1 MFTPSYSLTIG
12 EENPVITYANA
23 NIVFVD
29 VSSVYLCD
37 GNHGHHICC
46 CSCYKG
52 VDFRSV
58 YSEVDSKLVS
68 MKICD
73 TAGQERL
80 VEGDLSACNSVGT
93 FTPVWC
99 AVYLGFTGTLLCL

>member
-23 NIVFVD
+23 KIVFVD

-46 CSCYKG
+46 CSRYKG

-68 MKICD
+68 MKIWD

-80 VEGDLSACNSVGT
+80 VEGHLSACNSVGT

-99 AVYLGFTGTLLCL
+99 AVYLGLTGTLVCL